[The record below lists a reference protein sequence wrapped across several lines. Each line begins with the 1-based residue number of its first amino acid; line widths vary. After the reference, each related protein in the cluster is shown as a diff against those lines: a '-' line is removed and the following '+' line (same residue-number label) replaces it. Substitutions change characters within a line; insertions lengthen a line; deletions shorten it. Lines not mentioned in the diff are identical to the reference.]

1 MAGGRRRIPPAG
13 LTRARVRTLC
23 NLRTV
28 NERNSLASSTGQQ
41 PTIVAS
47 SAGTSMLITNKY
59 KQSIVNSPH
68 SSFVTCATL
77 KLLFLESLGND
88 HD

>member
-1 MAGGRRRIPPAG
+1 
-13 LTRARVRTLC
+13 
-23 NLRTV
+23 
-28 NERNSLASSTGQQ
+28 
-41 PTIVAS
+41 
-47 SAGTSMLITNKY
+47 MLITNKY